1 MLLPEPIQF
10 LSDYLLK
17 NIRLFVSAPWLLSNF
32 DDDLWLVSFGFSKPI
47 ELNWRIFLSDGSGLI
62 EKKNR
67 PLLTVFKH
75 WLIASTSNK
84 DSGGLHTTAIRSQ
97 YVRFNT
103 ALHLIDL
110 FLMDRGEYNVAKFGI
125 ETLTRNNIKDLLVRV
140 SANNEVALSVYRW
153 PMMLRGFCIELLSKC
168 DLKQL
173 HRIVRQSPYLSVITE
188 DQKASDVIKLPLEI
202 VPYVRAA
209 LLVKGFYVFNSTKG
223 YHVHSAKVSRLIYA
237 NTIAGV
243 KSQKPIMP
251 MLMFSLSD
259 ETFTREFSG
268 VPIQTSQ
275 HSRMSAFNLRF
286 YRIALL
292 DLRQLYPMSLALP
305 PVEVLDHVTEVFIE
319 GGEQGRYGTVPAE
332 IMRHSVAAAIKY
344 HFNHGRALVETYYK
358 LAALCKKLNV
368 SITALTEEQFQI
380 CLPDELRELGVKKLG
395 LACRRSGFAAWTA
408 PVTLSSSE
416 YFAQVRNNV
425 GFLELLAIYYGAA
438 QLVVGLLSARR
449 STELRDLPKN
459 CFDRSRKWLIFLNQ
473 KASRSTSVTRQ
484 LMARPL
490 DDVAVDMVANIQ
502 WLHDGLE
509 GLGLVDD
516 SYSLFSAPGL
526 KGTGWLIKPDVF
538 VYYRNMDLFQDY
550 IESPLD
556 AEGRRYYVRQHQL
569 RRFFALLFYTSFK
582 GARLDTL
589 RWYFGHSDFQH
600 IYNYITSVVPGAD
613 LRSAKATAIAER
625 LSDHD
630 WPAYKELAQL
640 LKDEF
645 GIENFSLASTAKL
658 EAYLDALLKKEKVAL
673 EPKFFIG
680 SSGEK
685 MQVMVLVKG
694 SEREY
699 KM

>member
-1 MLLPEPIQF
+1 MLLPESIQF
-10 LSDYLLK
+10 LNNFLLK
-17 NIRLFVSAPWLLSNF
+17 NIRLFESAPWLLSNF
-32 DDDLWLVSFGFSKPI
+32 DDDLWSVSFGFSQPI
-47 ELNWRIFLSDGSGLI
+47 ELNWKIYLSDGSGLI
-62 EKKNR
+62 DKKNR

-84 DSGGLHTTAIRSQ
+84 DSGGLHTTALKSQ

-103 ALHLIDL
+103 TLHIIDL
-110 FLMDRGEYNVAKFGI
+110 FVMDCGEYNVAKFGL
-125 ETLTRNNIKDLLVRV
+125 EMLTRNNLKDLLVRI
-140 SANNEVALSVYRW
+140 SANNEVALSIYQW
-153 PMMLRGFCIELLSKC
+153 PVMLRGFCLELLSKC

-188 DQKASDVIKLPLEI
+188 DQKANDVMGLPLEI

-209 LLVKGFYVFNSTKG
+209 LLVEGFYVFNSTKG
-223 YHVHSAKVSRLIYA
+223 YHVHSAKVSRIIYS
-237 NTIAGV
+237 NTIAGI

-259 ETFTREFSG
+259 EIFTREFDG

-305 PVEVLDHVTEVFIE
+305 QAETLDCVTEVFIE
-319 GGEQGRYGTVPAE
+319 GGDQGRYGTVPANV
-332 IMRHSVAAAIKY
+332 MRHSVAAAIKY
-344 HFNHGRALVETYYK
+344 HINHGRALVETYCK
-358 LAALCKKLNV
+358 LASLCKELSL
-368 SITALTEEQFQI
+368 SIADLTEEQFQS
-380 CLPDELRELGVKKLG
+380 CLHNELKELGVKKLG
-395 LACRRSGFAAWTA
+395 LACRRPGFAAWTA
-408 PVTLSSSE
+408 PVTLSSKE
-416 YFAQVRNNV
+416 YFAQVRKNV

-449 STELRDLPKN
+449 SKELRDLPEN
-459 CFDRSRKWLIFLNQ
+459 CFDRSRKWLVFLNQ

-490 DDVAVDMVANIQ
+490 DDIAVDMVANIQ
-502 WLHDGLE
+502 WLHDELE
-509 GLGLVDD
+509 DLGFVDD
-516 SYSLFSAPGL
+516 TYPLFSAPGL
-526 KGTGWLIKPDVF
+526 KGAGWLIKPDVF
-538 VYYRNMDLFQDY
+538 IYYRNMDLFQDY

-589 RWYFGHSDFQH
+589 RWYFGHSDFKH

-625 LSDHD
+625 LTDHG

-645 GIENFSLASTAKL
+645 GVENFKLASTARL
-658 EAYLDALLKKEKVAL
+658 EMYLDELLKKEAVAL

-685 MQVMVLVKG
+685 MQIMVLVRG
-694 SEREY
+694 GEREY
-699 KM
+699 QM